1 MNSRMIKVET
11 KVEIEIRYTIP
22 ICTILAIFTT
32 QQFNNSAI
40 QQFQQLSNS
49 ATQQFRKLKSMIHLF
64 IILLIST

>member
-1 MNSRMIKVET
+1 MNNRMIKVET

-40 QQFQQLSNS
+40 QQFQQLSNFNNLAIPQLSNS
-49 ATQQFRKLKSMIHLF
+49 ANYIQ
-64 IILLIST
+64 

>member
-1 MNSRMIKVET
+1 MNNRMIKVET

-40 QQFQQLSNS
+40 QQFQQLSNFNNLAIPQLSNS
-49 ATQQFRKLKSMIHLF
+49 ANYNQ
-64 IILLIST
+64 